1 MAGLLEYTKN
11 GQVTEPPLYRFMRGN
26 VQSFLNSIPDPSKMT
41 PEEQLALGANINP
54 IMGLLGATAYHGSPA
69 IFDKFNINKVGSG
82 EGAQAYGHGMY
93 FAENPKVAEDYAKK
107 LGIEKTSISQLA
119 NDYLKQDVP
128 PSAIRMLHDVATSS
142 TPIEEAARKVQGG
155 SIALRNE
162 SPDVLKNIVSD
173 FRSQSA
179 GNVYKVDIP
188 DESMPKMLDWNKPF
202 NKQTTEVQDIV
213 KKIWKENNIYGDPT
227 KLNGEGIYGSIQ
239 AQALGNT
246 ASRGVNRNAASE
258 AASMDLNYY
267 GIKGIKYL
275 DEMSREAGQG
285 TSNFVVF
292 DPSNVRILERNNK
305 GLLK

>member
-41 PEEQLALGANINP
+41 PEQQLAMGLNANP
-54 IMGLLGATAYHGSPA
+54 IMGLLGTTAYHGSPYLFNK
-69 IFDKFNINKVGSG
+69 FDINKVGSG

-119 NDYLKQDVP
+119 SDYLKQDVP

-173 FRSQSA
+173 FRTQSA
-179 GNVYKVDIP
+179 GKLYKVDIP
-188 DESMPKMLDWNKPF
+188 DEDIPKMLEWDKPISQQNKSIKPAIETVL
-202 NKQTTEVQDIV
+202 NKIKSIGSLFEKPNPDVMTGRDLYNAYTAYRGMNQDFASQ
-213 KKIWKENNIYGDPT
+213 G
-227 KLNGEGIYGSIQ
+227 LNE
-239 AQALGNT
+239 L
-246 ASRGVNRNAASE
+246 
-258 AASMDLNYY
+258 

-275 DEMSREAGQG
+275 DEGSRAAGKG
-285 TSNFVVF
+285 TNNFVVF
-292 DPSNVRILERNNK
+292 DPSNVKILERNNK

>member
-26 VQSFLNSIPDPSKMT
+26 VQSFLNSIPDPSNMT
-41 PEEQLALGANINP
+41 PEQQLAMSLNANP
-54 IMGLLGATAYHGSPA
+54 IMGLLGTTAYHGSPYLFNK
-69 IFDKFNINKVGSG
+69 FDINKVGSG

-119 NDYLKQDVP
+119 SDYLKQDVP

-142 TPIEEAARKVQGG
+142 TPIEEVARKVQGG

-179 GNVYKVDIP
+179 GKLYKVDIP
-188 DESMPKMLDWNKPF
+188 DEYAPKMLEWDKPLSAQNKEIQPAI
-202 NKQTTEVQDIV
+202 NQALDKIKKLGGEVDKTKMTGKDLYFGYQQYRG
-213 KKIWKENNIYGDPT
+213 NNPDFASEGLKDM
-227 KLNGEGIYGSIQ
+227 GIY
-239 AQALGNT
+239 
-246 ASRGVNRNAASE
+246 
-258 AASMDLNYY
+258 
-267 GIKGIKYL
+267 GIKYL
-275 DEMSREAGQG
+275 DATSRGAGKE
-285 TSNFVVF
+285 TNNYVVF
-292 DPSNVRILERNNK
+292 DPSEVKILEK